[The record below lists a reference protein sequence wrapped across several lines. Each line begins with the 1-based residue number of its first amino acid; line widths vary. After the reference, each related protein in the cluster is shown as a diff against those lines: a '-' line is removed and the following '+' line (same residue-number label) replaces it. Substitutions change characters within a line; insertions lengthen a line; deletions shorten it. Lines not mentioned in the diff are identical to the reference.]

1 MLKPA
6 APYATLLIAVVAIG
20 GCAGV
25 PRDLGRSGVDS
36 LVSERGQLVNE
47 GSGASLST
55 LVEQPLTSLNVVRIA
70 LMNNPELQA
79 TYASLGYGAADIYE
93 AGRISN
99 PVFSGAFLDSNETG
113 MRDQMTFGLAASFT
127 DLITLGARKRLS
139 LGAFAALKQSVGAE
153 VLHTAAQAERAYY
166 RYVCAKQVATL
177 REQVAK
183 AGALSAALAE
193 RFHSAGNL
201 TMRELALQRAAA
213 SEARLE
219 YLEAQASAL
228 EARTE
233 LATVLGLSTG
243 DVWEAPAQLHVP
255 LQREDELGTLLALAS
270 NSRLDLAAAR
280 TQADVLADR
289 VGVVNWTRWLGD
301 LDVGVERER
310 ETDGTK
316 LIGPAIDWE
325 VPIFNQHRDALLRAD
340 ADLQVAIAEVRRLST
355 AVDNEV
361 RLAHARV
368 ENAHA
373 RVLEYRDVLIPQRI
387 ESVARGQEEVNFM
400 LIGIFEL
407 ISLKQEEYDTYQGYL
422 EAIRDYWLARTELSL
437 ASGAALPSS
446 AHIDD
451 KKIDIEEFVRPQSGG
466 MDHSG
471 HGSMQNRFDR
481 QTTEAD
487 EHKGHSMQTPVNNDE
502 HKDHDGGSL

>member
-1 MLKPA
+1 MRKISA
-6 APYATLLIAVVAIG
+6 SFVALLFAVVAIG
-20 GCAGV
+20 GCASA
-25 PRDLGRSGVDS
+25 PKDLGRSGVDS
-36 LVSERGQLVNE
+36 LVSERGLTVNDVSAE
-47 GSGASLST
+47 ALRGLI
-55 LVEQPLTSLNVVRIA
+55 EQPLTPLNAVRIA
-70 LMNNPELQA
+70 LVNNSELQA

-99 PVFSGAFLDSNETG
+99 PVFSGAFLDSDEPG
-113 MRDQMTFGLAASFT
+113 MRDQVTFGLATSFT

-139 LGAFAALKQSVGAE
+139 VGAFAALKQSVGAQ
-153 VLHTAAQAERAYY
+153 VVRTAAQAEAAYY
-166 RYVCAKQVATL
+166 RYVGAKQIATL
-177 REQVAK
+177 RAQVAK

-193 RFHSAGNL
+193 RFRDAGNL
-201 TMRELALQRAAA
+201 TPRELAIERAAA
-213 SEARLE
+213 SEARLAS
-219 YLEAQASAL
+219 LEAQAAAA

-233 LATVLGLSTG
+233 LATILGLSAG
-243 DVWEAPAQLHVP
+243 DVWQAPAQLHLP
-255 LQREDELGTLLALAS
+255 LQHEDELDALLALAL

-289 VGVVNWTRWLGD
+289 VGVVNWTRWLGE
-301 LDVGVERER
+301 LDVGAERER
-310 ETDGTK
+310 ETDGVK
-316 LIGPAIDWE
+316 LTGPTIDWE
-325 VPIFNQHRDALLRAD
+325 VPIFDQHRDALLRAN
-340 ADLQVAIAEVRRLST
+340 ADLQIAIAEVRGLLT

-368 ENAHA
+368 ESAKA
-373 RVLEYRDVLIPQRI
+373 RVQEYRDVLIPQRI

-446 AHIDD
+446 THSNDKTIDV
-451 KKIDIEEFVRPQSGG
+451 EEFVRPQSGG

-471 HGSMQNRFDR
+471 HGSMENRPDR

-487 EHKGHSMQTPVNNDE
+487 EHKGHSMQTPAKKVE
-502 HKDHDGGSL
+502 HKNHDGGSQ

>member
-6 APYATLLIAVVAIG
+6 ASHATLLIAVVVIG

-36 LVSERGQLVNE
+36 LVSERGQLIND
-47 GSGASLST
+47 GSAESLST
-55 LVEQPLTSLNVVRIA
+55 LVEQPLTPLNAVRIA
-70 LMNNPELQA
+70 LVNNPELQA

-99 PVFSGAFLDSNETG
+99 PVFSGALLDSDESG
-113 MRDQMTFGLAASFT
+113 MRDQLTFGLATSFT

-139 LGAFAALKQSVGAE
+139 VGAFAALKQSVGAQ
-153 VLHTAAQAERAYY
+153 VLRTAAQAEKSYY
-166 RYVCAKQVATL
+166 WYVGARQVATL
-177 REQVAK
+177 RAQVAK

-193 RFHSAGNL
+193 RFRDAGNL
-201 TMRELALQRAAA
+201 TPRELAIERAAA
-213 SEARLE
+213 SEARLAS
-219 YLEAQASAL
+219 LEAQAAAV

-233 LATVLGLSTG
+233 LATVLGLSAG
-243 DVWEAPAQLHVP
+243 DVWEAPAQMHLP
-255 LQREDELGTLLALAS
+255 LQHEDELDALLALAL

-289 VGVVNWTRWLGD
+289 LGVVNWTRWLGE
-301 LDVGVERER
+301 LDVGAERER
-310 ETDGTK
+310 ETDGVK
-316 LIGPAIDWE
+316 LTGPTIDWE
-325 VPIFNQHRDALLRAD
+325 VPIFNQHRDVLLRAD
-340 ADLQVAIAEVRRLST
+340 ADLQVAIAEVHRLLT

-368 ENAHA
+368 ENAKA
-373 RVLEYRDVLIPQRI
+373 RVQEYRDILIPQRI

-437 ASGAALPSS
+437 ASGTALPSS
-446 AHIDD
+446 AHSND
-451 KKIDIEEFVRPQSGG
+451 KKVDVEEFVRPQSGG

-471 HGSMQNRFDR
+471 HGSMENRPDR
-481 QTTEAD
+481 QSTEAD
-487 EHKGHSMQTPVNNDE
+487 EHKGHSMQTPAKNVE
-502 HKDHDGGSL
+502 HKDHDGGSQ